1 MDDLYNRLKT
11 LCDKKGVSLA
21 RMCSEAGIPKST
33 PTELKMGRTKT
44 LSSSAMIKVANY
56 FGVTVEYIAGETS
69 QKEKVPVAVSDE
81 DIKVA
86 LFGGDTEV
94 TDEMWHEVINYAEY
108 LKQKYGKT

>member
-21 RMCSEAGIPKST
+21 KMCSEAGIPKST

-56 FGVTVEYIAGETS
+56 FGVSVEYIAGKTD
-69 QKEKVPVAVSDE
+69 QKEKAPAAVSDE
-81 DIKVA
+81 DVKVA
-86 LFGGDTEV
+86 
-94 TDEMWHEVINYAEY
+94 HC
-108 LKQKYGKT
+108 